1 MDHLEIL
8 ESELR
13 LRGFSNETTKSYLSH
28 NKKFLNYINK
38 KPRDITEADIKIYL
52 NHLIMHKSNSNSTIA
67 LVKSALTFYY
77 ATILGKKI
85 NIKTPKIPKK
95 VPTILTKDEIKK
107 LISSTKNL
115 KHRLLI
121 ELLYSSGLR
130 LSEIVNLKLNDL
142 EMEEG
147 IGWVRS
153 GKGSKDRMFILSEKV
168 IKDLKTYLKKH
179 QGDYLFK
186 GRTEKYSPRAIQ
198 KLVKEAATRANIK
211 KNVHPHV
218 LRHSFA
224 THLLEDGVDIRY
236 IQALLGHSNLSTTQI
251 YTAVSTSK
259 LKKIKSPLDS
269 M

>member
-1 MDHLEIL
+1 MDLKLL

-13 LRGFSNETTKSYLSH
+13 LRGFSQETVKSYIIH
-28 NKKFLNYINK
+28 NKKFIQYIQK
-38 KPRDITEADIKIYL
+38 KSEDITEADIKIYL
-52 NHLIMHKSNSNSTIA
+52 NYLIMEKSNSNSTIA
-67 LVKSALTFYY
+67 LVKSALVFYY
-77 ATILGKKI
+77 NNILNKKI

-95 VPTILTKDEIKK
+95 VPIVLTKNEIKS

-115 KHRLLI
+115 KHKLLI

-130 LSEIVNLKLNDL
+130 LSEMVNLKVHDL
-142 EMEEG
+142 ELEEE

-153 GKGSKDRMFILSEKV
+153 GKGSKDRMFLLSKKV
-168 IKDLKTYLKKH
+168 IADLNKYLKNH
-179 QGDYLFK
+179 TSEYLFE
-186 GRTEKYSPRAIQ
+186 GRTEKYSPRTIQ
-198 KLVKEAATRANIK
+198 KIVKQTAKKANIK

-224 THLLEDGVDIRY
+224 THLLEDGTDIRY

-251 YTAVSTSK
+251 YTSVSTKK
-259 LKKIKSPLDS
+259 LKKIQSPLDS